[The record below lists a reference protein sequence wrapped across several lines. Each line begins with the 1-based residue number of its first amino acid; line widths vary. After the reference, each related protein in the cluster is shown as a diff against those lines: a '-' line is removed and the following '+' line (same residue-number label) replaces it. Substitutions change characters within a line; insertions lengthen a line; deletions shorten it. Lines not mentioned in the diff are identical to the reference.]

1 MSFKSFLKNIM
12 PNRLLL
18 WIKYVEGLICT
29 KSIRAAARE
38 QELLPIY
45 HQLTEIIPDITHQY
59 TSFDLDSEYLKTK
72 VRALHSFQI
81 ALVNEALQFIDSSP
95 EDTLTIVD
103 IGDSA
108 GTHLQYVKGLHQ
120 DRNLRC
126 LSIDIDSEAVRR
138 IKEKGMEAICAR
150 AESLPSLSIDADI
163 FLSFEMLEHLM
174 NPCGFLHELSEKT
187 NYKAF
192 VITVPYLA
200 HSRVGLHHIRHDQ
213 KRSVTPEET
222 HIFELS
228 PEDWR
233 LIFKHSG
240 WAIEAEKIYLQY
252 PKRPLF
258 FRFLWK
264 RYWQHCDFEGFYGV
278 ILKSDKSW
286 SDLYD
291 GWETKEG

>member
-1 MSFKSFLKNIM
+1 MPLRSFLKHIL

-18 WIKYVEGLICT
+18 WIKHVEGLICT
-29 KSIRAAARE
+29 KSIRAAVRE
-38 QELLPIY
+38 QELLSIY
-45 HQLTEIIPDITHQY
+45 HQLTEIVPDITHQY
-59 TSFDLDSEYLKTK
+59 TSFDLDSEYLKTN
-72 VRALHSFQI
+72 VRAMHSFQI

-187 NYKAF
+187 NCKAF
-192 VITVPYLA
+192 VVTVPYLA
-200 HSRVGLHHIRHDQ
+200 HSRVGLHHIRHNQ
-213 KRSVTPEET
+213 KRSVTPEEA

-233 LIFKHSG
+233 LIFRHSG
-240 WAIEAEKIYLQY
+240 WAIQADKIYLQY
-252 PKRPLF
+252 PKRSL
-258 FRFLWK
+258 FRFLLK
-264 RYWQHCDFEGFYGV
+264 RYWQRRDFEGFYGA
-278 ILKSDKSW
+278 ILKPDKSW

-291 GWETKEG
+291 GW